1 MTGTLVLC
9 ATPIGNLGD
18 ISERLIETL
27 SGADVV
33 FAEDTRRT
41 GQLLN
46 HLGISKPMRS
56 YFAGNERTRNSEL
69 QALLAEGKTIAFVSD
84 AGMPA
89 VSDPG
94 SSAVQIAVA
103 IGAAVTAIPGP
114 SAPVTAVALS
124 GFVGDRFVF
133 EGFLPRKGAERK
145 QRLAS
150 IADDQRTTVLFSA
163 TRRVD
168 KDLADLA
175 ERVEPGRQVVVTREL
190 TKLHEEVWRGTLVE
204 AARHWGG
211 HVEPRGEFT
220 IVVEGATPPPPDLG
234 AAVSQSLLEIE
245 RGASTS
251 QAVKAVSDRMN
262 VSKRE
267 LYELVLK
274 QQHSGDATSATDH

>member
-18 ISERLIETL
+18 ISERLVETL
-27 SGADVV
+27 SGADIV

-56 YFAGNERTRNSEL
+56 YFAGNERSRNAKL
-69 QALLAEGKTIAFVSD
+69 QAMLTDGATIAFVSD

-94 SSAVQIAVA
+94 SSAVQTAIAV
-103 IGAAVTAIPGP
+103 GATVTAIPGP

-133 EGFLPRKGAERK
+133 EGFLPRKGQDRRERI
-145 QRLAS
+145 AS
-150 IADDQRTTVLFSA
+150 IAGDERTTVLFSA
-163 TRRVD
+163 TRRVG

-175 ERVEPGRQVVVTREL
+175 KEVDDDRNVVVTREL
-190 TKLHEEVWRGTLVE
+190 TKLHEEVWRGTVAK
-204 AARHWGG
+204 AARHWGI
-211 HVEPRGEFT
+211 ETEARGEFT
-220 IVVEGATPPPPDLG
+220 LVVEGAAAAPPDLDASVREAL
-234 AAVSQSLLEIE
+234 AAIE
-245 RGASTS
+245 GGSSTS
-251 QAVKAVSDRMN
+251 QAVKEVSDRMQ
-262 VSKRE
+262 VSRRE

-274 QQHSGDATSATDH
+274 QQNASG

>member
-1 MTGTLVLC
+1 MLC

-211 HVEPRGEFT
+211 NVEPRGEFT

>member
-1 MTGTLVLC
+1 M
-9 ATPIGNLGD
+9 
-18 ISERLIETL
+18 IETL

-33 FAEDTRRT
+33 FAEDTRR
-41 GQLLN
+41 QLLN

-211 HVEPRGEFT
+211 NVEPRGEFT

>member
-1 MTGTLVLC
+1 MLC

-18 ISERLIETL
+18 ISERLMETL
-27 SGADVV
+27 AGADVV

-56 YFAGNERTRNSEL
+56 YFAGNERTRNDEL
-69 QALLAEGKTIAFVSD
+69 QALLAERNTIAFVSD
-84 AGMPA
+84 AGMPV

-94 SSAVQIAVA
+94 ASAVQVAVA
-103 IGAAVTAIPGP
+103 VGATVTAIPGP

-150 IADDQRTTVLFSA
+150 IADDLRTTVLFSA

-190 TKLHEEVWRGTLVE
+190 TKLHEEVWRGTMVE
-204 AARHWGG
+204 AARHWGTTA
-211 HVEPRGEFT
+211 EPRGEFT
-220 IVVEGATPPPPDLG
+220 IVVEGVSPLPPDLG
-234 AAVSQSLLEIE
+234 AAVTQVLLEIE
-245 RGASTS
+245 GGSSTS

-262 VSKRE
+262 VSKQE

-274 QQHSGDATSATDH
+274 QEHSGDAASAADH

>member
-211 HVEPRGEFT
+211 NVEPRGEFT

>member
-1 MTGTLVLC
+1 M
-9 ATPIGNLGD
+9 
-18 ISERLIETL
+18 ETL
-27 SGADVV
+27 AGADVV

-56 YFAGNERTRNSEL
+56 YFAGNERTRNDEL
-69 QALLAEGKTIAFVSD
+69 QALLAERNTIAFVSD
-84 AGMPA
+84 AGMPV

-94 SSAVQIAVA
+94 ASAVQVAVA
-103 IGAAVTAIPGP
+103 VGATVTAIPGP

-150 IADDQRTTVLFSA
+150 IADDLRTTVLFSA

-190 TKLHEEVWRGTLVE
+190 TKLHEEVWRGTMVE
-204 AARHWGG
+204 AARHWGTTA
-211 HVEPRGEFT
+211 EPRGEFT
-220 IVVEGATPPPPDLG
+220 IVVEGVSPLPPDLG
-234 AAVSQSLLEIE
+234 AAVTQVLLEIE
-245 RGASTS
+245 GGSSTS

-262 VSKRE
+262 VSKQE

-274 QQHSGDATSATDH
+274 QEHSGDAASAADH